1 MNRFRLAIAIESIGI
16 AALIA
21 GLLVAHSSPGTTL
34 TLAGA
39 ALIAIGS
46 LLFFKVFRQLNK
58 GG

>member
-1 MNRFRLAIAIESIGI
+1 MGYRYLLALVIEIIGI

-21 GLLVAHSSPGTTL
+21 GLVLTRRQSIGTTL

-46 LLFFKVFRQLNK
+46 LLFFKIFRI
-58 GG
+58 